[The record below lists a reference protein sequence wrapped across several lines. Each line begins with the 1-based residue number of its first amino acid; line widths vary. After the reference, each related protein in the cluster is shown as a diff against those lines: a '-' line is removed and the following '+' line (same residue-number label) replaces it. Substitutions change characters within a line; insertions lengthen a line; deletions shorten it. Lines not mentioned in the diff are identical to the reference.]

1 MVQEEKLEKILQK
14 AIESISFRENFVYH
28 PLLADRILDYS
39 LKKLENGSFYKTDL
53 FETVKEIR
61 NSLQIKYPSLC
72 QKYSERIANARIRIT
87 AGWNNNGMIN

>member
-53 FETVKEIR
+53 FET
-61 NSLQIKYPSLC
+61 
-72 QKYSERIANARIRIT
+72 
-87 AGWNNNGMIN
+87 W